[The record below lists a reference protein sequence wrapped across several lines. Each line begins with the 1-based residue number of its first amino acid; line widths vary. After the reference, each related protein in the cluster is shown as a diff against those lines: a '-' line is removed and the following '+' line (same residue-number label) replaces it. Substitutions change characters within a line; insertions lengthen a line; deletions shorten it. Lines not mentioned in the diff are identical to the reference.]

1 MTTATQLWALK
12 EWAIAVEALGTGDL
26 ILLVRKGGIHE
37 SRRSFNVPCNQAL
50 LFPTSE
56 HQQASALRSP
66 FRAAVTP
73 ETVPALGDVMSLHY
87 WAEVTHQLPLTGPGI
102 VGALHPFHIW
112 TDDWL
117 VERLAWKPERP
128 AYALL
133 LRVQQLVTPV
143 DITYQAH
150 HQGCR
155 SWITLQ
161 DETTELPN
169 RVPVLSD
176 QDYRR
181 QVTQIQTAI
190 AGE

>member
-1 MTTATQLWALK
+1 MNEPLWALK

-50 LFPTSE
+50 LFPTYE
-56 HQQASALRSP
+56 HQQTSALRSP

-73 ETVPALGDVMSLHY
+73 QAVPTLGDVMSLHY

-102 VGALHPFHIW
+102 VDALHPFHIW

-117 VERLAWKPERP
+117 AERLAWQPERP
-128 AYALL
+128 TYALL
-133 LRVQQLVTPV
+133 LQVHRLVIPV
-143 DITYQAH
+143 DVTYQTR

-155 SWITLQ
+155 SWIELQ
-161 DETTELPN
+161 DEGVELSHSI
-169 RVPVLSD
+169 PVLSNEK
-176 QDYRR
+176 YHH
-181 QVTQIQTAI
+181 QVAQIQAAI
-190 AGE
+190 AA

>member
-1 MTTATQLWALK
+1 MTEPLWALK

-26 ILLVRKGGIHE
+26 ILLVRKGGSHE
-37 SRRSFNVPCNQAL
+37 SRRAFDVPCDRAL
-50 LFPTSE
+50 LFPTYE

-66 FRAAVTP
+66 FQSAVTP
-73 ETVPALGDVMSLHY
+73 RIVPALGDVMLLQY
-87 WAEVTHQLPLTGPGI
+87 WANVTHQLPLAGPGI
-102 VGALHPFHIW
+102 VEALHPFHIW

-117 VERLAWKPERP
+117 AERLAWKPERP

-133 LRVQQLVTPV
+133 LRVQRLVTPV

-161 DETTELPN
+161 DEVTEWPN
-169 RVPVLSD
+169 GVPVLSD
-176 QDYRR
+176 QDYHR
-181 QVTQIQTAI
+181 QVTQIQAAI
-190 AGE
+190 AEG

>member
-1 MTTATQLWALK
+1 MTESLWALK
-12 EWAIAVEALGTGDL
+12 EWAIAVQALGAGDL

-37 SRRSFNVPCNQAL
+37 SRRSFNMPCDRAL
-50 LFPTSE
+50 LFPTYE

-66 FRAAVTP
+66 FQSAMTP
-73 ETVPALGDVMSLHY
+73 QAVPALGDGMSLQY
-87 WAEVTHQLPLTGPGI
+87 WAEITHQLPLAEQGI
-102 VGALHPFHIW
+102 VEALQPFHIW

-133 LRVQQLVTPV
+133 LRVQRLVAPV

-169 RVPVLSD
+169 GVPVLSD

-181 QVTQIQTAI
+181 QVTQIQAAI